1 MKDYIMENKLKR
13 IMKENKGLKKKL
25 FILEEQN
32 KKLLSLINELISKLI

>member
-1 MKDYIMENKLKR
+1 MENKLKR